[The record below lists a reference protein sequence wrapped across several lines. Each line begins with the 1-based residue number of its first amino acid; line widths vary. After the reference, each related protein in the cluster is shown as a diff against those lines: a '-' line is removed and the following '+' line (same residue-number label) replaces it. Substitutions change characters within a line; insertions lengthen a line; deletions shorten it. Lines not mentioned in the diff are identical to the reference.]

1 MTISVDQA
9 RARITGAFSP
19 LAAEQ
24 VGLEGALG
32 RVLAEDLASRR
43 SQPPVAVSAM
53 DGYAV
58 RAEDVTNAPVTLK
71 VIGEAPAGA
80 EFIGKIGAGEA
91 VRIFTGG
98 PVPDGA
104 DAIVIQENTDLGAEA
119 VAVKET
125 VKPGAYIREAGL
137 DFKEHD
143 VLLRQGRVMTA
154 RDVGLAA
161 AMNRPWLT
169 VRRKPRVAILATGD
183 EVVMPGEP
191 LGPNQIASSN
201 AVALAALVSAD
212 GGVPFNLGIAP
223 DDAGAIG
230 ALAEGAR
237 GMDLLITTGGASVGD
252 HDLVKKALDDHGLE
266 LDFWGIAMKPGKP
279 LMFGRLGATPMLGLP
294 GNPVSALVCAVLF
307 VRPAL
312 AVMLGIDRA
321 EETVKSARL
330 GKEVRM
336 NGARE
341 EYMRATLTQN
351 DAGELLA
358 IPFDAQDSAML
369 ATLAGADCLIK
380 RPPHAPAAM
389 IGERVEIIPLAGGIV
404 GI

>member
-9 RARITGAFSP
+9 RTRITGAFSP

-24 VGLEGALG
+24 VGLEVALG

-43 SQPPVAVSAM
+43 GQPPVAVSAM

-58 RAEDVTNAPVTLK
+58 RARDIANVPVTLK
-71 VIGEAPAGA
+71 VIGEAPAGT
-80 EFIGKIGAGEA
+80 EFNGKIGAGEA

-119 VAVKET
+119 VMVKET
-125 VKPGAYIREAGL
+125 VKPGAYIRQAGL

-143 VLLRQGRVMTA
+143 VLLRQGRVITA

-161 AMNRPWLT
+161 AMNRPWLS
-169 VRRKPRVAILATGD
+169 VHRKPRVAILATGD

-201 AVALAALVSAD
+201 AVALAAIVSAD

-279 LMFGRLGATPMLGLP
+279 MMFGRLGATPMLGLP

-330 GKEVRM
+330 GKDVRM

-341 EYMRATLTQN
+341 EYMRATLREN

-358 IPFDAQDSAML
+358 IPFDVQDSAML

-380 RPPHAPAAM
+380 RPPHAPAATA
-389 IGERVEIIPLAGGIV
+389 GERVEIIPLAGGIV

>member
-9 RARITGAFSP
+9 RARIIRAFSP
-19 LAAEQ
+19 LAPEQ
-24 VGLEGALG
+24 IGLEGALG

-58 RAEDVTNAPVTLK
+58 RAKDVANVPVTLK

-80 EFIGKIGAGEA
+80 EFNGKIGAGEA

-104 DAIVIQENTDLGAEA
+104 DAIVIQENTDLGAAA
-119 VAVKET
+119 VSVKET
-125 VKPGAYIREAGL
+125 VEAGAYIRQAGL

-143 VLLRQGRVMTA
+143 VLLRKGRVMTA

-161 AMNRPWLT
+161 AMDRPWLT
-169 VRRKPRVAILATGD
+169 VRRKPRVAIMATGD

-201 AVALAALVSAD
+201 AVALAAIVSAD
-212 GGVPFNLGIAP
+212 GGVPFNLGIAA
-223 DDAGAIG
+223 DDVGAIG

-266 LDFWGIAMKPGKP
+266 LDFWRIAMKPGKP
-279 LMFGRLGATPMLGLP
+279 LMFGRLGETPMLGLP
-294 GNPVSALVCAVLF
+294 GNPVSALVCTVLF

-312 AVMLGIDRA
+312 AVMLGIDRMEA
-321 EETVKSARL
+321 PMKSARL
-330 GKEVRM
+330 GKDVGK

-351 DAGELLA
+351 DAGEQLV
-358 IPFDAQDSAML
+358 IPFDAQDSSML
-369 ATLAGADCLIK
+369 ATLALADCLIK
-380 RPPHAPAAM
+380 RPPHAPRAAA
-389 IGERVEIIPLAGGIV
+389 GERVEIIPLAGGIV

>member
-58 RAEDVTNAPVTLK
+58 RAEDVTNVPVTLK

-154 RDVGLAA
+154 RDIGLAA

-279 LMFGRLGATPMLGLP
+279 MMFGRLGATPMLGLP

-330 GKEVRM
+330 GKEVGK

-351 DAGELLA
+351 DAGEQLV

-380 RPPHAPAAM
+380 RPPHAPPATV
-389 IGERVEIIPLAGGIV
+389 GERVEIIPLAGGIV

>member
-9 RARITGAFSP
+9 RARITGSFSP

-58 RAEDVTNAPVTLK
+58 RAEDVANVPVTLK

-98 PVPDGA
+98 PVPEGA

-143 VLLRQGRVMTA
+143 VLLRKGRVMTA
-154 RDVGLAA
+154 RDIGLAA

-279 LMFGRLGATPMLGLP
+279 MMFGRLGATPMLGLP

-312 AVMLGIDRA
+312 AVMLGIDQA

-351 DAGELLA
+351 DAGEQLV

-380 RPPHAPAAM
+380 RPPHAPPAM

>member
-9 RARITGAFSP
+9 RARIIRAFSP
-19 LAAEQ
+19 LAPEQ
-24 VGLEGALG
+24 IGLEGALG

-58 RAEDVTNAPVTLK
+58 RAKDVAKVPVTLK

-80 EFIGKIGAGEA
+80 EFNGKIGAGEA

-119 VAVKET
+119 VSVKET
-125 VKPGAYIREAGL
+125 VEAGAYIREAGL

-143 VLLRQGRVMTA
+143 VLLRKGRVMTA

-161 AMNRPWLT
+161 AMNRPLLT
-169 VRRKPRVAILATGD
+169 ARRKPRVAIMATGD

-201 AVALAALVSAD
+201 AVALAAIVSAD
-212 GGVPFNLGIAP
+212 GGVPFNLGIAA
-223 DDAGAIG
+223 DDVGAIG

-237 GMDLLITTGGASVGD
+237 GMDLLITTGGVSVGD

-266 LDFWGIAMKPGKP
+266 LDFWRIAMKPGKP
-279 LMFGRLGATPMLGLP
+279 LMFGRLGETPMLGLP
-294 GNPVSALVCAVLF
+294 GNPVSALVCTVLF

-312 AVMLGIDRA
+312 AVMLGIDRREA
-321 EETVKSARL
+321 PVKSARL
-330 GKEVRM
+330 GKDVGK

-351 DAGELLA
+351 DAGEQLV
-358 IPFDAQDSAML
+358 IPFDAQDSSML
-369 ATLAGADCLIK
+369 ATLALADCLIK
-380 RPPHAPAAM
+380 RPPHAPPAAA
-389 IGERVEIIPLAGGIV
+389 GERVEIIPLAGGIV

>member
-9 RARITGAFSP
+9 RARIIRAFSP
-19 LAAEQ
+19 LAPEQ
-24 VGLEGALG
+24 IGLEGALG

-58 RAEDVTNAPVTLK
+58 RAKDVAKVPVTLK

-80 EFIGKIGAGEA
+80 EFNGKIGAGEA

-119 VAVKET
+119 VSVKET
-125 VKPGAYIREAGL
+125 VEAGAYIREAGL

-143 VLLRQGRVMTA
+143 VLLRKGRVMTA

-169 VRRKPRVAILATGD
+169 VRRKPRVAIMATGD

-201 AVALAALVSAD
+201 AVALAAIVSAD
-212 GGVPFNLGIAP
+212 GGVPFNLGIAA
-223 DDAGAIG
+223 DDVGAIG

-266 LDFWGIAMKPGKP
+266 LDFWRIAMKPGKP

-294 GNPVSALVCAVLF
+294 GNPVSALVCTVLF

-312 AVMLGIDRA
+312 AVMLGIDRREA
-321 EETVKSARL
+321 PVKSARL
-330 GKEVRM
+330 GKDVGK

-351 DAGELLA
+351 DAGEQLV
-358 IPFDAQDSAML
+358 IPFDAQDSSML
-369 ATLAGADCLIK
+369 ATLALADCLIK
-380 RPPHAPAAM
+380 RPPHAPPAAA
-389 IGERVEIIPLAGGIV
+389 GERVEIIPLAGGIV

>member
-9 RARITGAFSP
+9 RARITGAFNP

-24 VGLEGALG
+24 VGIEGALG

-43 SQPPVAVSAM
+43 GQPPVAVSAM

-58 RAEDVTNAPVTLK
+58 RARDVANVPVTLK

-80 EFIGKIGAGEA
+80 EFKGKIGAGEA

-119 VAVKET
+119 VSVKET
-125 VKPGAYIREAGL
+125 VEAGAYIREAGL

-143 VLLRQGRVMTA
+143 VLLRQGRVLTA

-161 AMNRPWLT
+161 AMNRPWLS
-169 VRRKPRVAILATGD
+169 VRRKPRVAIFATGD

-201 AVALAALVSAD
+201 AVALAAIVSAD

-237 GMDLLITTGGASVGD
+237 GMDLLITTGGVSVGD
-252 HDLVKKALDDHGLE
+252 HDLVMKALGDHGLE
-266 LDFWGIAMKPGKP
+266 LDFWRIAMKPGKP

-330 GKEVRM
+330 GKDVGK

-351 DAGELLA
+351 DAGEQLV
-358 IPFDAQDSAML
+358 IPFDVQDSSML

-380 RPPHAPAAM
+380 RPPHAPAAKA
-389 IGERVEIIPLAGGIV
+389 GERVEIIPLAGGIV